1 MKLQRSRC
9 FWNLD
14 NVKGP
19 WWSGVSSARA
29 GELREISP
37 GATCSTSN
45 ISFATTYRPGSAD
58 LVILRAISAIQKG
71 REFSVSTIHERTSRS
86 RDAGKSFSDKC
97 AVLVLTASGTDR
109 EEISFP
115 NLRVVGGA
123 INPPTLD
130 RFSFSTPRYE
140 FRAIGAV
147 SHFDLQFKTQLGW
160 E

>member
-14 NVKGP
+14 NVKG
-19 WWSGVSSARA
+19 SRRGRAGSARA
-29 GELREISP
+29 GEFREISL

-86 RDAGKSFSDKC
+86 RDAGKSVPDKC

-109 EEISFP
+109 EGISFP
-115 NLRVVGGA
+115 AQGWLEVQLTLQPSLVFLFPLRVT
-123 INPPTLD
+123 NLE
-130 RFSFSTPRYE
+130 RS
-140 FRAIGAV
+140 GAV
-147 SHFDLQFKTQLGW
+147 SRLEL
-160 E
+160 